1 MKALNLFTNCRSRA
15 GPSTHFNSNPGSDPD
30 SDPGSDPGSDPSSN
44 PGSDPGFT
52 LSLSRNYR
60 TQKVVLFSL
69 KIEVSKVL
77 QMIIKLSVSK
87 TKWTGLFARTRA
99 SIN

>member
-52 LSLSRNYR
+52 LSLSH
-60 TQKVVLFSL
+60 
-69 KIEVSKVL
+69 L
-77 QMIIKLSVSK
+77 QTVRFTHPDMTSYIQ
-87 TKWTGLFARTRA
+87 
-99 SIN
+99 